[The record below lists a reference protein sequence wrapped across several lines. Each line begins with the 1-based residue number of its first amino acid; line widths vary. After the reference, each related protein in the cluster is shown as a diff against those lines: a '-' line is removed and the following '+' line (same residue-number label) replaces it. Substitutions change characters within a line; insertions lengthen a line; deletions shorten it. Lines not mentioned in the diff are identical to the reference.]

1 MAVAGG
7 DETSLEYT
15 PTWVVALVCFSIV
28 FISIT
33 VDRFYHCAGQR
44 LKQHKWWPLTG
55 ASRKIKDDLMLLGLI
70 SLLLTVVQNRIGKI
84 CISERLDNVL
94 LPCKKSDSSSAVA
107 NFTTS
112 SFASS
117 ETRGRRLLAA
127 ASDTMDYCSQKGEGP
142 FLSVEAVHQLDI
154 FIFVLAT
161 FHVVLCVLKV
171 IHMILQWSN
180 LEIYDKRIKKYDIQ
194 KGGNVGECILL
205 KQCLLTKIREHYNSR
220 LYFFRTLEELF
231 DDRPNIVLHFALQ
244 LLPSLQKAYTSLTE
258 YEYMALRQN
267 FMACDPKDPG
277 KGFQKYLMKT
287 LRKDFEKMMVI
298 SWYSWLVAV
307 IYLLVNVAG
316 KHIYAYLFCIVTIS
330 KFVALKSCLAFEPVK
345 ET

>member
-1 MAVAGG
+1 MDVQVELTWYRF
-7 DETSLEYT
+7 DE
-15 PTWVVALVCFSIV
+15 
-28 FISIT
+28 
-33 VDRFYHCAGQR
+33 
-44 LKQHKWWPLTG
+44 
-55 ASRKIKDDLMLLGLI
+55 LMLLGLI
-70 SLLLTVVQNRIGKI
+70 SLLLTVIQNRIGKI

-94 LPCKKSDSSSAVA
+94 LPCKKSDTSDSSSAVA

-127 ASDTMDYCSQKGEGP
+127 ASDTMDYCSQKGKVP
-142 FLSVEAVHQLDI
+142 LLSVEAVHQLDI

-180 LEIYDKRIKKYDIQ
+180 LEIYDTRSKNYDIQ
-194 KGGNVGECILL
+194 KGGNVVECILL

-244 LLPSLQKAYTSLTE
+244 LLPSLQKAYTSLTV

-267 FMACDPKDPG
+267 FIAARDPKDSG
-277 KGFQKYLMKT
+277 KGFQKYIMKT

-330 KFVALKSCLAFEPVK
+330 IFVTLKSCLAFEPMK